1 MFQAK
6 KQSGSG
12 NNIDGHIFKKSSA
25 IFLKEFI
32 RRRLY

>member
-1 MFQAK
+1 MFQAKTK
-6 KQSGSG
+6 KQSGS
-12 NNIDGHIFKKSSA
+12 NIDGHIFKKSSA